1 METLT
6 VNLPRGFD
14 WVEEIDYCIRR
25 KALRTPGTVTIGDVI
40 NGRTIK
46 VCIYKDCVNVGV
58 RNIDMIID
66 GEVMATTIVNRDSN
80 DFAFRIAK
88 SALMALKSKVGQH
101 SRQKRNRNRR
111 LEEVA

>member
-1 METLT
+1 MESLA

-14 WVEEIDYCIRR
+14 GVEEIDYCIRR
-25 KALRTPGTVTIGDVI
+25 KVLRTPGMVTLSDVI
-40 NGRTIK
+40 NGRTIE
-46 VCIYKDCVNVGV
+46 VRLYKDCVNVGV

-66 GEVMATTIVNRDSN
+66 GEVMATTIVNRDSH

-88 SALMALKSKVGQH
+88 SALMALKSKVGKH
-101 SRQKRNRNRR
+101 SRHTRNRNLR